1 MSKMVRTIFDVDTLA
16 VTMLEPIFRPTDIL
30 LAALPVDFA
39 ANLDPA
45 MSQEPLGTIAI
56 QYRQCPG
63 ILSQGNPVGA
73 DGGYSA
79 AFWTHGHSYINQGR
93 LVNHH
98 LSSQVLL
105 QSAQG
110 RGPVTTL
117 FWQTQSSLSLGLLL
131 FVAYFSGD
139 ARVAGQNLLDVVPML
154 LSQFWVVLSSAL
166 LAWKMVEDLDSKA
179 NRLLRP
185 LDALLWAA
193 FQGAQH
199 EQRSGHKTP
208 HASTGRFGEMFA
220 AQARRIGLMS
230 WPEVRP
236 RLERFVYSDY
246 VQPHGG
252 TWVDGLIL
260 KLGHSKDEGA
270 TEAERDGRAF
280 KTRLA
285 N

>member
-1 MSKMVRTIFDVDTLA
+1 MSKMVRTIFDVDA
-16 VTMLEPIFRPTDIL
+16 QVVTMLEPIFRPTDIL

-45 MSQEPLGTIAI
+45 MSHEPLRTIAI
-56 QYRQCPG
+56 QYRQSLWL
-63 ILSQGNPVGA
+63 LSQGEPVGA

-79 AFWTHGHSYINQGR
+79 AFWTHGHSYTNQGR

-98 LSSQVLL
+98 LSNQALL
-105 QSAQG
+105 QSAQV
-110 RGPVTTL
+110 RGPVATL

-131 FVAYFSGD
+131 FVSYFSGD
-139 ARVAGQNLLDVVPML
+139 EHVAGQNLLDVVPML
-154 LSQFWVVLSSAL
+154 LSQLWVALSSAL
-166 LAWKMVEDLDSKA
+166 RACKMVEDLDSKTDG
-179 NRLLRP
+179 LLRP

-199 EQRSGHKTP
+199 EQKSAHKSP
-208 HASTGRFGEMFA
+208 QASTGRFGEMFA
-220 AQARRIGLMS
+220 AHARRMDLMS

-252 TWVDGLIL
+252 TWVDWLIL

-270 TEAERDGRAF
+270 PSRYS
-280 KTRLA
+280 
-285 N
+285 